1 MLPLFSDEGLQR
13 LEQIAQPG
21 LLCVFDFDGTLS
33 PIVPQA
39 QQAWLPPKVKQQLI
53 QLAQLTTV
61 AVVTGRALADIRQRL
76 QFEPHFVLGNHG
88 IEGLPGW
95 ESNAARYR
103 QTCADWAQRLHA
115 ALQKPPYDP
124 AIQIEDKQY
133 SLSVHYRQAQDTRQA
148 EALLA
153 ELFHNELA
161 EARVIP
167 GKCVFNLL
175 PPEAGNKGSAMEKLL
190 QICATQHAVYVGD
203 DITDEDVFRLQRP
216 GLLCVRIGKWSGS
229 AAPFYLPGPENVTP
243 FLQALIQRLQARG
256 KAGACEPAAKGIAHG
271 HT

>member
-1 MLPLFSDEGLQR
+1 MLPLLSDEGLRR
-13 LEQIAQPG
+13 LDQIVQPG
-21 LLCVFDFDGTLS
+21 VLCMFDFDGTLS

-39 QQAWLPPKVKQQLI
+39 QQAWLPPHVKQRLI
-53 QLAQLTTV
+53 RLAQLATV
-61 AVVTGRALADIRQRL
+61 AIVTGRALPDIRRRL

-95 ESNAARYR
+95 ESSASRYR
-103 QTCADWAQRLHA
+103 QTCAGWAQRLRT

-133 SLSVHYRQAQDTRQA
+133 SLSVHYRQAQDTRQT
-148 EALLA
+148 EALLS
-153 ELFHNELA
+153 ELFRNELA

-175 PPEAGNKGSAMEKLL
+175 PPGAENKGSAVEKLL
-190 QICATQHAVYVGD
+190 QICAAQHAVYVGD

-216 GLLCVRIGKWSGS
+216 GLLCVRIGKWAGS
-229 AAPFYLPGPENVTP
+229 AAPFYLPDPESVTP
-243 FLQALIQRLQARG
+243 FLQALIQRLQAGG
-256 KAGACEPAAKGIAHG
+256 KLALVNRQRKE
-271 HT
+271 